1 VSRTL
6 SKTAT
11 LTLRVPPE
19 VKALL
24 AAAAEADRRSL
35 ANMLEV
41 IVHEYCERQGITAK
55 AAPSKM
61 GVA

>member
-1 VSRTL
+1 MTRTQ

-41 IVHEYCERQGITAK
+41 IVHEYCDRQGITAK
-55 AAPSKM
+55 AAPSTT
-61 GVA
+61 GAA